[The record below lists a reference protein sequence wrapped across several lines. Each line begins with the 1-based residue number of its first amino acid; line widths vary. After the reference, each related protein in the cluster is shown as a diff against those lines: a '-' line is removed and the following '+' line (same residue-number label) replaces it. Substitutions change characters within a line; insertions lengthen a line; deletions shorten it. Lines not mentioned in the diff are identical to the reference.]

1 MGVNRSNRSLT
12 SEKLNSKELENEIKF
27 KTKAWLYPTYAITVI
42 FIVLRAYFS
51 AIVSLN
57 CFDFLSMRCMFG
69 QEGVVMSN
77 IVMNTL
83 IFVLVLKSIYMIR
96 QSVNHQL
103 ASQVQLR
110 KILKYNPLQL
120 YLFGFICLLWIGTL
134 VFTLVFGI
142 RKRLNG
148 ITVEGG
154 VERIAP
160 RILTLITAV
169 VLSVVLVK
177 ISIRQKHVL
186 WNIDSTGKILI
197 AMETVSGP

>member
-1 MGVNRSNRSLT
+1 
-12 SEKLNSKELENEIKF
+12 
-27 KTKAWLYPTYAITVI
+27 
-42 FIVLRAYFS
+42 
-51 AIVSLN
+51 
-57 CFDFLSMRCMFG
+57 
-69 QEGVVMSN
+69 
-77 IVMNTL
+77 
-83 IFVLVLKSIYMIR
+83 
-96 QSVNHQL
+96 
-103 ASQVQLR
+103 
-110 KILKYNPLQL
+110 
-120 YLFGFICLLWIGTL
+120 
-134 VFTLVFGI
+134 
-142 RKRLNG
+142 LNG